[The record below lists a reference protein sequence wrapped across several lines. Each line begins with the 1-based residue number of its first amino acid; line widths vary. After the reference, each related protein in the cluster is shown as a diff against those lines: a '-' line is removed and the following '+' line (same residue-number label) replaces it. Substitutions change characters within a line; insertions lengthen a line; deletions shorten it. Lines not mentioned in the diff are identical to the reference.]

1 MMKLVNGALAALA
14 CAAPA
19 TAQTGARTLA
29 WPTRP
34 VTIVV
39 PYLAGGATDALA
51 RIVAARLQEQL
62 KVSVIVENKGGAGGN
77 LGANSVAKAAPDGY
91 TILFNING
99 HAIAPAIYKSLP
111 YDADKDFARVT
122 QLVSTASVLVID
134 PKLPAKNF
142 QDFIALARANPNKF
156 NYGSTGVGN
165 SLHLTMELIKKE
177 TGTDIEM
184 VPFRGD
190 APLFTAMFGGEL
202 QAAVVPMVSGRPHI
216 DAGAVRAIGVTTA
229 RRVAAL
235 PDVPTIAEQGLPGFE
250 LAGWMGLFVP
260 AATPKPII
268 DKLYEESKRAIEA
281 PELAPWLA
289 NLALTPVAS
298 RPEEFDKVFKTDM
311 EKFTRVIRD
320 AKIPLQ
326 D

>member
-1 MMKLVNGALAALA
+1 MKKFIAGAFAALI
-14 CAAPA
+14 A
-19 TAQTGARTLA
+19 TAPQAQAQSPST
-29 WPTRP
+29 WPSRP
-34 VTIVV
+34 ITMIV

-51 RIVAARLQEQL
+51 RVLGAKLQEQL
-62 KVSVIVENKGGAGGN
+62 KISVIIENKGGAGGN
-77 LGANSVAKAAPDGY
+77 IGTNAVAKAAPDGY

-99 HAIAPAIYKSLP
+99 HAISPAIYKSLS
-111 YDADKDFARVT
+111 YDADKDFLRIT

-134 PKLPAKNF
+134 PKLPAKNLPE
-142 QDFIALARANPNKF
+142 FIALAKANPNKF

-165 SLHLTMELIKKE
+165 SLHLTMEMLKSQ

-190 APLFTAMFGGEL
+190 APLFTALFGSEL
-202 QAAVVPMVSGRPHI
+202 QVAVVPLITARPHI
-216 DAGAVRAIGVTTA
+216 DSGAVLAIGVTTA
-229 RRVAAL
+229 QRVAAL

-250 LAGWMGLFVP
+250 LAGWMGLFAP
-260 AATPKPII
+260 AGTPRAIV
-268 DKLYEESKRAIEA
+268 DRLWRESKIAIEA
-281 PELAPWLA
+281 PDLAPRLA

-298 RPEEFDKVFKTDM
+298 SPEEFDKVYMTDR
-311 EKFTRVIRD
+311 EKFQRIIRD

>member
-1 MMKLVNGALAALA
+1 MYRTGLIFIGALLLGAAQVA
-14 CAAPA
+14 
-19 TAQTGARTLA
+19 AQTSPQN
-29 WPTRP
+29 WPSKP
-34 VTIVV
+34 ITIVV

-51 RIVAARLQEQL
+51 RIVAAKLQDQL
-62 KVSVIVENKGGAGGN
+62 KVSVIIENKGGAGGN
-77 LGANSVAKAAPDGY
+77 IGTGQVAKSQPDGY

-99 HAIAPAIYKSLP
+99 HAISPAIYKTLS
-111 YDADKDFARVT
+111 YDADKDFERVT

-134 PKLPAKNF
+134 PRLPARNLPEF
-142 QDFIALARANPNKF
+142 VALAKANPNKF

-165 SLHLTMELIKKE
+165 SLHLTMELLKKE

-190 APLFTAMFGGEL
+190 APLFSAMLGSEL
-202 QAAVVPMVSGRPHI
+202 QVAVVPMITARPHI
-216 DAGAVRAIGVTTA
+216 DSGAVRAIGVTTA
-229 RRVAAL
+229 QRVAAL

-260 AATPKPII
+260 AGTPRPII
-268 DKLYEESKRAIEA
+268 DRLYRESKIAIEA
-281 PELAPWLA
+281 PDLASRLA

-298 RPEEFDKVFKTDM
+298 TPAEFDRVYKADR
-311 EKFTRVIRD
+311 EKFERIIRD
-320 AKIPLQ
+320 ARIPLQ